1 MFISSSSLEGV
12 DALSG
17 EDIPE
22 SLVLLEGFTSFSSS
36 EVLVSIDIECLLP
49 AKGLSVASS
58 SFASRSLLRLTLRS
72 ISVSESESESRMLLF
87 ILIAFETEFRAVSP
101 ALWKKELIGG

>member
-1 MFISSSSLEGV
+1 MFISSSSLVGV
-12 DALSG
+12 DAPSG
-17 EDIPE
+17 EEIPE
-22 SLVLLEGFTSFSSS
+22 SLVLLDGFTSFSRS
-36 EVLVSIDIECLLP
+36 EVLVSIEIECLLP